1 MFKKT
6 TAALAAAIAFG
17 GVAMIATAP
26 ASAAPTAAATA
37 ISVENSG
44 FLIQARHG
52 GPHGRYVARVQ
63 ASGSASGKLLP
74 YFVKKNKA
82 QRQAIQ
88 NWNSRVSRVYGSRYA
103 NWNRATAK
111 STNCSRSGTSVVCRV
126 SARPASYR

>member
-52 GPHGRYVARVQ
+52 GPHRYVARVQ